1 MITVH
6 QRYGILGLCD
16 IIHNRNLTMESD
28 IISLSS
34 PCTPCRRKKPLLFY
48 FVNFGKNWPVFIFF
62 TIEFRK
68 DLRKKLEL
76 KLTSCQATSVSWVF
90 ICLFAFFLPDTHV
103 LVTLLRYIV
112 CCVSHAFHYEDK
124 RLAQHWTT
132 HNRRIHWPVACT
144 TQRMNMWR
152 RQTFKHMW

>member
-1 MITVH
+1 MAYWVYAISFTTEIWQWNPISFPCQVRVH
-6 QRYGILGLCD
+6 RVAEKS
-16 IIHNRNLTMESD
+16 H
-28 IISLSS
+28 
-34 PCTPCRRKKPLLFY
+34 FY
-48 FVNFGKNWPVFIFF
+48 FIFVNFGKNWPVFIFF

-132 HNRRIHWPVACT
+132 HNRRIHWPVACS